1 MHGRMGMDTV
11 ERIDALLA
19 DPSTPRWVA
28 EVIRV
33 ALTKDAVDAANAFE
47 VLAEVFDARAASL
60 GWQQSGR

>member
-1 MHGRMGMDTV
+1 MKNA

-33 ALTKDAVDAANAFE
+33 ALAKDAVDAANAFE
-47 VLAEVFDARAASL
+47 VLAKVFDARAASL
-60 GWQQSGR
+60 GWQKSGR